1 MQLKY
6 IINSEPD
13 EELSFIAKFWVTGHQ
28 DQELLC
34 FVTSPRLIISF
45 GVGYHIIHFPTRQT
59 PALSRFPQEIFG
71 VTYFTI
77 FSVEY
82 RTQVLLSSG
91 AFLTYPCNIFHYLA
105 SFFGACSAYPPLLI
119 K

>member
-34 FVTSPRLIISF
+34 FVTSLHLIISF
-45 GVGYHIIHFPTRQT
+45 GVAYHIIQLPHKTDACFIP
-59 PALSRFPQEIFG
+59 
-71 VTYFTI
+71 
-77 FSVEY
+77 
-82 RTQVLLSSG
+82 LSSG
-91 AFLTYPCNIFHYLA
+91 NIWCHLFHRI
-105 SFFGACSAYPPLLI
+105 FC
-119 K
+119 